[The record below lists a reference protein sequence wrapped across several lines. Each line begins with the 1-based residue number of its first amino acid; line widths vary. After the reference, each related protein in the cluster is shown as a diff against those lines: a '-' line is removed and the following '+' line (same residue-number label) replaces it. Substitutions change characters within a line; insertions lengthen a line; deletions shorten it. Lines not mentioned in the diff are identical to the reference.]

1 MILEKR
7 IYNNAELAEWFGIKE
22 STFRSKKRQKL
33 KELKEYADFVE
44 VKSKIEIKQVY
55 EKMYVRK
62 TSPSFR
68 RVASLVEE
76 TWSKNGF
83 DTCKNVSEKI
93 KTDSQLQKLQPSS
106 IYEYT
111 RKAHIINYGSPAKQN
126 GGVKGMCKYQW
137 GKRDKDCYT
146 QPLPFTKEESDYFYS
161 LIKETFRADPQ
172 ETARRQALRQA
183 MKRKEISKEEYF
195 ELIDAME
202 EEQEYKWV
210 LIEQGM
216 YNKFGIELIRG
227 TQEEPLVFRTE
238 K

>member
-1 MILEKR
+1 MELQCGV
-7 IYNNAELAEWFGIKE
+7 YTNAMMAEWFGIKE
-22 STFRSKKRQKL
+22 KTFSNTKRKRL
-33 KELKEYADFVE
+33 EELKKYAKFYEDKRRIIITE
-44 VKSKIEIKQVY
+44 VIVPIYIK
-55 EKMYVRK
+55 E
-62 TSPSFR
+62 SSASFK

-76 TWSKNGF
+76 YWSKNGF

-93 KTDSQLQKLQPSS
+93 KEDSQLQKLQPSS
-106 IYEYT
+106 IYSYT

-202 EEQEYKWV
+202 EEQECKWV
-210 LIEQGM
+210 LVEQGM

-227 TQEEPLVFRTE
+227 TQEEPLVFKMR